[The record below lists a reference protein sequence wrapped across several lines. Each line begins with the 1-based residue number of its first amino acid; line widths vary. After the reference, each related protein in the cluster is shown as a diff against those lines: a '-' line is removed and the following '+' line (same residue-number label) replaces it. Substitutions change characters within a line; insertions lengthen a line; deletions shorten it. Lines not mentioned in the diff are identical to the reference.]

1 MLIDQFIAYIQAE
14 KRFSPLT
21 VEAYQRDVN
30 QFVDF
35 LKDEFELND
44 LVQVKTTMVKS
55 YIVKLK
61 EEGLTNRSINRKIST
76 LRTFYK
82 YCLRENLMEKSP
94 MTGVKALKL
103 PKTLVKFVTETD
115 INKVSFGDEADFPTL
130 RDHLLFE
137 MLYQTGMRQAE
148 LRGLHDNDVDKM
160 AMQLKIHGK
169 RNKDRFVP
177 LSREMIQL
185 IVQYQALRDATF
197 TTKADRLLLND
208 KGEEMSPHY
217 VYNKVHH
224 MLEGVTTLKQKSPH
238 VLRHTFA
245 THLLDE
251 GASLVAIQKLLGH
264 ENLATTQIYA
274 HNTIEQLKK
283 IHKQKKGVIMK
294 VMINSVHFKADQKL
308 EDFITQKV
316 EKLCAKHSEVINAEV
331 SLKLDNTDTPEN
343 KIADIRLVLRGDD
356 LYASKQSKTFEESID
371 TSIDALKKQLEKYK
385 GKNTK

>member
-1 MLIDQFIAYIQAE
+1 MLIDQFIGYIQAE
-14 KRFSPLT
+14 KRFSTLT
-21 VEAYQRDVN
+21 VEAYQSDMDQFAHFLQDRFEIEDLTQVN
-30 QFVDF
+30 AM
-35 LKDEFELND
+35 
-44 LVQVKTTMVKS
+44 MVKS
-55 YIVKLK
+55 YIVHLK
-61 EEGLTNRSINRKIST
+61 EEGLVNRSINRKMST

-94 MTGVKALKL
+94 MTGIKALKQ

-115 INKVSFGDEADFPTL
+115 INKVSFGEDTDFSTS
-130 RDHLLFE
+130 RDRLLFE

-148 LRGLHDNDVDKM
+148 LRGLKDGDVNKM
-160 AMQLKIHGK
+160 GMLLKIHGK

-208 KGEEMSPHY
+208 KGEEMSPSY

-283 IHKQKKGVIMK
+283 IHKQAHPKG
-294 VMINSVHFKADQKL
+294 
-308 EDFITQKV
+308 
-316 EKLCAKHSEVINAEV
+316 
-331 SLKLDNTDTPEN
+331 
-343 KIADIRLVLRGDD
+343 
-356 LYASKQSKTFEESID
+356 
-371 TSIDALKKQLEKYK
+371 
-385 GKNTK
+385 

>member
-21 VEAYQRDVN
+21 VEAYQRDME
-30 QFVDF
+30 QFVAYLKSDF
-35 LKDEFELND
+35 EVDD
-44 LVQVKTTMVKS
+44 LTKVDRLMVKS
-55 YIVKLK
+55 YIVRMK
-61 EEGLTNRSINRKIST
+61 EEGLVNRSINRKIST

-82 YCLRENLMEKSP
+82 YCLRENLIEKTP
-94 MTGVKALKL
+94 MTGINALKQ

-115 INKVSFGDEADFPTL
+115 INKVSFGDGDDFPTC
-130 RDHLLFE
+130 RDRLLFE
-137 MLYQTGMRQAE
+137 LLYQTGMRQAE
-148 LRGLHDNDVDKM
+148 LRGLKDGDVDKM
-160 AMQLKIHGK
+160 DMQLKIHGK
-169 RNKDRFVP
+169 RNKDRMVP

-197 TTKADRLLLND
+197 TDKAERLLLND
-208 KGEEMSPHY
+208 RGGEMTPSF

-264 ENLATTQIYA
+264 KDLATTQIYA

-283 IHKQKKGVIMK
+283 IHKQAHPKG
-294 VMINSVHFKADQKL
+294 
-308 EDFITQKV
+308 
-316 EKLCAKHSEVINAEV
+316 
-331 SLKLDNTDTPEN
+331 
-343 KIADIRLVLRGDD
+343 
-356 LYASKQSKTFEESID
+356 
-371 TSIDALKKQLEKYK
+371 
-385 GKNTK
+385 

>member
-1 MLIDQFIAYIQAE
+1 MLIDQFISYIEAE

-21 VEAYQRDVN
+21 VEAYQSDMD
-30 QFVDF
+30 QFAHF
-35 LKDEFELND
+35 LKDELGIDD
-44 LVQVKTTMVKS
+44 LTQVKTTMVKS
-55 YIVKLK
+55 YIFHLK
-61 EEGLTNRSINRKIST
+61 EEGLVNRSINRKMST

-82 YCLRENLMEKSP
+82 YCLRESLMEKSP
-94 MTGVKALKL
+94 MTGIKALKQ
-103 PKTLVKFVTETD
+103 PKTLVKFITETD
-115 INKVSFGDEADFPTL
+115 INKVSFGDEADFSTQ

-137 MLYQTGMRQAE
+137 LLYQTGMRQAE
-148 LRGLHDNDVDKM
+148 LRGLKDGDVDKM
-160 AMQLKIHGK
+160 GMQLKIHGK
-169 RNKDRFVP
+169 RNKDRIVP

-208 KGEEMSPHY
+208 KGEEMSPSY

-274 HNTIEQLKK
+274 HNTIEQLKN
-283 IHKQKKGVIMK
+283 IHKQAHPKG
-294 VMINSVHFKADQKL
+294 
-308 EDFITQKV
+308 
-316 EKLCAKHSEVINAEV
+316 
-331 SLKLDNTDTPEN
+331 
-343 KIADIRLVLRGDD
+343 
-356 LYASKQSKTFEESID
+356 
-371 TSIDALKKQLEKYK
+371 
-385 GKNTK
+385 